1 MKNNIL
7 TNKWFKFSIVT
18 IFFILWVIWNKNYW
32 WFLGIAVIF
41 DIYISRKI
49 HWAFWKKKGIEK
61 QTKVIE
67 WLDAIIFAV
76 IAASFLRLYFLEAY
90 TIPTSSM
97 EKSLLVGDYLF
108 VSKCAYGP
116 RKPMT
121 PLTFPFVHHTL
132 PLTKN
137 TKSFVEWVKWPYERV
152 SGYTSIKNDDAVVF
166 NFPEGDTVVLE
177 HQDQSYYQL
186 CRSYGRDA
194 IWENFH
200 VISRPV
206 DKCENYIK
214 RCVAISGDTLQVIHG
229 QLYINNKKENNIARL
244 QHNYLIETNGT
255 RINPK
260 ILERMKI
267 SDYDIR
273 RSFISTNEYIL
284 PLTVKNAEKLR
295 TFSNVKSVNQKDSN
309 EKNAYAYMFPFSK
322 NYPWNVDNYGPL
334 VVPKKGVTVN
344 LTINNLPIYKRLIR
358 MYEQNNLEVKD
369 STIYI
374 NGEKASNYTF
384 KMDYFWMMGDNR
396 HNSQDS
402 RFWGF
407 VPEDHIVGKASFIWL
422 SLDKDKKFLNKIRWN
437 RFFKGIN

>member
-7 TNKWFKFSIVT
+7 TNKWFKFSTVI
-18 IFFILWVIWNKNYW
+18 IFYILWVIWNKNYW
-32 WFLGIAVIF
+32 WFLGTAVIF
-41 DIYISRKI
+41 DIYISKKI
-49 HWAFWKKKGIEK
+49 HWSFWKKKGVEK

-76 IAASFLRLYFLEAY
+76 IAASFLRLYFIEAY

-121 PLTFPFVHHTL
+121 PLSFPFVHHTL

-137 TKSFVEWVKWPYERV
+137 TKSFVEWLKWPYERV
-152 SGYTSIKNDDAVVF
+152 SGYTTIKNDDAVVF

-186 CRSYGRDA
+186 CRYYGRA
-194 IWENFH
+194 TIWKNFH

-229 QLYINNKKENNIARL
+229 QLYINNKKEKNIDRL
-244 QHNYLIETNGT
+244 QYNYLIKTNGT

-260 ILERMKI
+260 ILERMNI
-267 SDYDIR
+267 SDYDIK
-273 RSFISTNEYIL
+273 RSFISNNEYII
-284 PLTVKNAEKLR
+284 PLTVENAEKLR
-295 TFSNVKSVNQKDSN
+295 KFSNVISVTPTDSYGKDGS
-309 EKNAYAYMFPFSK
+309 AYIFPFSEK
-322 NYPWNVDNYGPL
+322 FPWNVDNYGPL

-344 LTINNLPIYKRLIR
+344 LTINNLPIYSRLIS
-358 MYEQNNLEVKD
+358 MYEQNKLEVKD

-374 NGEKASNYTF
+374 NEEKTSHYTF
-384 KMDYFWMMGDNR
+384 KMNYYWMMGDNR

-422 SLDKDKKFLNKIRWN
+422 SLDKDKKFLNKIRWD

>member
-7 TNKWFKFSIVT
+7 TNKWFKFSIVL
-18 IFFILWVIWNKNYW
+18 IFYVLWVIWNRNYW

-41 DIYISRKI
+41 DIYITKKV
-49 HWAFWKKKGIEK
+49 HWAFWKKKGVEK

-76 IAASFLRLYFLEAY
+76 IAASFLRLYFIEAY

-121 PLTFPFVHHTL
+121 PLSFPFVHHTL
-132 PLTKN
+132 PLSKT
-137 TKSFVEWVKWPYERV
+137 TKSFVEWIKWPYERI
-152 SGYTSIKNDDAVVF
+152 SGYTTIKNDDAVVF

-186 CRSYGRDA
+186 CRSYGRDV
-194 IWENFH
+194 IWNNFH

-214 RCVAISGDTLQVIHG
+214 RCVAIAGDTLQVIHG
-229 QLYINNKKENNIARL
+229 QLYINNKKEKNINRL
-244 QHNYLIETNGT
+244 QYNYLIKTNGT

-273 RSFISTNEYIL
+273 RSFISNNEYII
-284 PLTVKNAEKLR
+284 PLTVENAKKLR
-295 TFSNVKSVNQKDSN
+295 SFSNVISVTQTDSYGKDGS
-309 EKNAYAYMFPFSK
+309 AYMFPFNE

-344 LTINNLPIYKRLIR
+344 LTMDNLPIYKRLIR
-358 MYEQNNLEVKD
+358 VYEQNNLEVKD

-384 KMDYFWMMGDNR
+384 KMDYYWMMGDNR

-422 SLDKDKKFLNKIRWN
+422 SLDKDKKFLNKIRWS